1 MDNAELGI
9 DFAKYELDD
18 LGNNIRSIIDIPGAI
33 GQAMKYVLGLPCVVA
48 IVTWIVF
55 SSRMSGLAL
64 VPFTFI
70 AFVLSFF
77 GALALGGFF
86 VARKRLDLIAD
97 ASNRV
102 VGVIG
107 EMHTDVVRVKD
118 GHAGTSVQGV
128 AVGLLENAIF
138 PAVFGTIN
146 TTAATAMGPLGRFSS
161 SITKAPMN
169 MVQKS
174 VISAVRALPDK
185 EIGQIVTDVGQAV
198 SETSAGVA
206 QLNAEYV
213 RVRNKTESIVS
224 AVSRTALRST
234 LGLAA
239 VASAPLAIWLVLG
252 WLLS

>member
-1 MDNAELGI
+1 MGNPELGI
-9 DFAKYELDD
+9 DFAKYELDQ
-18 LGNNIRSIIDIPGAI
+18 LGNDIRSIVDIPGAI
-33 GQAMKYVLGLPCVVA
+33 GQALKYVLTLPFVVA
-48 IVTWIVF
+48 ILTWVVF
-55 SSRMSGLAL
+55 SSRMSGWAL

-70 AFVLSFF
+70 AFLLSFL
-77 GALALGGFF
+77 GALVLGGFF
-86 VARKRLDLIAD
+86 VARKRLDLVAT

-102 VGVIG
+102 VDVIG
-107 EMHTDVVRVKD
+107 EMHTDVVLVKD

-146 TTAATAMGPLGRFSS
+146 ASAETALGPLGRFTSS
-161 SITKAPMN
+161 VTKAPMK

-174 VISAVRALPDK
+174 VISAVQSLPDK

-198 SETSAGVA
+198 PAASAGVER
-206 QLNAEYV
+206 LTAEYTQA
-213 RVRNKTESIVS
+213 RNKIEDIVS
-224 AVSRTALRST
+224 KVSRTALGST

-239 VASAPLAIWLVLG
+239 LASIPLLIWLVLG